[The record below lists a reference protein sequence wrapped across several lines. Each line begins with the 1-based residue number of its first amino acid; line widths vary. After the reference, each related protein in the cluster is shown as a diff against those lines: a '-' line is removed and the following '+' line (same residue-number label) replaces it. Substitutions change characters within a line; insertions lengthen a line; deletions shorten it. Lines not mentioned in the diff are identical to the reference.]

1 MEDRIRVIADDIT
14 SPLGAGSQ
22 GNWAAVRSGR
32 SCLRLHEGLWGLPEP
47 FCASMFDR
55 DAVEMECAAENLPHG
70 LTFFEKIALLSASR
84 AVRAAGID
92 PSSER
97 VLFVLSTTKG
107 NVELLGNAQSYA
119 PQSYV
124 QGYVQGFASGRE
136 TLHSSASLIAAHFC
150 NPNTP
155 VVVSNACISGLC
167 AQIEAMRALRSGKY
181 DYAVVTGADCLS
193 AFIVSGFQSFKAL
206 SQEPC
211 RPFDSGR
218 NGLNLGEAAATIV
231 FAAERAACGAETSGT
246 GKGAAMPGNGFGTW
260 MAVSGATRN
269 DANHISGPSRT
280 GEGSFRALRQVL
292 ADACA
297 DELAFVNVH
306 GTATPYNDEM
316 ESIAIN
322 RAGLSD
328 VPVCG
333 LKGYFGHTLGAAG
346 VLETIISMK
355 AADEGCVP
363 ATAGWRESGV
373 SCPVSVSSECR
384 HTDKKAFI
392 KLLSGFGGCN
402 AAMLFRK
409 GGEI

>member
-1 MEDRIRVIADDIT
+1 MD
-14 SPLGAGSQ
+14 
-22 GNWAAVRSGR
+22 
-32 SCLRLHEGLWGLPEP
+32 
-47 FCASMFDR
+47 
-55 DAVEMECAAENLPHG
+55 CAAENLPHG
-70 LTFFEKIALLSASR
+70 LTFFEKIALLSASK

-107 NVELLGNAQSYA
+107 NVELLENAQSYA
-119 PQSYV
+119 PGYV
-124 QGYVQGFASGRE
+124 QGFALGFASGRE
-136 TLHSSASLIAAHFC
+136 TLHSSAGLIAAHFC

-206 SQEPC
+206 SQQPC

-260 MAVSGATRN
+260 TAVSGATRN

-322 RAGLSD
+322 RADLSD

>member
-1 MEDRIRVIADDIT
+1 MEDRIRVISDDIT

-22 GNWAAVRSGR
+22 ENWTAVRSG
-32 SCLRLHEGLWGLPEP
+32 SNCLRLHEGLWGLPEP

-55 DAVEMECAAENLPHG
+55 DAVEMECAAENLPQG
-70 LTFFEKIALLSASR
+70 LTFFEKIALLSASK
-84 AVRAAGID
+84 AVHAAGID

-119 PQSYV
+119 P
-124 QGYVQGFASGRE
+124 GFALGRE
-136 TLHSSASLIAAHFC
+136 TLHSSAGLIAAHFC

-231 FAAERAACGAETSGT
+231 FAAERTACCAETYGT
-246 GKGAAMPGNGFGTW
+246 GKGAALSGNGFGAW

-346 VLETIISMK
+346 VVETIISMK
-355 AADEGCVP
+355 AADDGCVP
-363 ATAGWRESGV
+363 ATAGWKENGV

-384 HTDKKAFI
+384 DTDKKAFI

>member
-1 MEDRIRVIADDIT
+1 MEDRIRVISDDIT

-22 GNWAAVRSGR
+22 ENWTAVRSGR

-55 DAVEMECAAENLPHG
+55 DAVEMECAAENLPQG
-70 LTFFEKIALLSASR
+70 LTFFEKIALLSASK
-84 AVRAAGID
+84 AVCAAGID

-119 PQSYV
+119 P
-124 QGYVQGFASGRE
+124 GFASGFAHGRE
-136 TLHSSASLIAAHFC
+136 PLHSAAGLIAAHFC

-167 AQIEAMRALRSGKY
+167 AQI
-181 DYAVVTGADCLS
+181 

-231 FAAERAACGAETSGT
+231 FAAERTACCAETYGT
-246 GKGAAMPGNGFGTW
+246 GKGASLSGNGYGAW

-355 AADEGCVP
+355 AADDGCVP
-363 ATAGWRESGV
+363 ATAGWKENGV

>member
-1 MEDRIRVIADDIT
+1 MRRGKFAAGAD
-14 SPLGAGSQ
+14 
-22 GNWAAVRSGR
+22 
-32 SCLRLHEGLWGLPEP
+32 
-47 FCASMFDR
+47 
-55 DAVEMECAAENLPHG
+55 
-70 LTFFEKIALLSASR
+70 FFEKIALLSASK
-84 AVRAAGID
+84 AVCAAGID

-119 PQSYV
+119 PAFAS
-124 QGYVQGFASGRE
+124 GFAPGFALGRE
-136 TLHSSASLIAAHFC
+136 TLHSSAGLIAAHFC

-231 FAAERAACGAETSGT
+231 FAAERTACCAETYGT
-246 GKGAAMPGNGFGTW
+246 GTGAALSGNGYGAW

-280 GEGSFRALRQVL
+280 GGRQ
-292 ADACA
+292 
-297 DELAFVNVH
+297 FQ
-306 GTATPYNDEM
+306 G
-316 ESIAIN
+316 
-322 RAGLSD
+322 
-328 VPVCG
+328 
-333 LKGYFGHTLGAAG
+333 FAAG
-346 VLETIISMK
+346 
-355 AADEGCVP
+355 A
-363 ATAGWRESGV
+363 
-373 SCPVSVSSECR
+373 CR
-384 HTDKKAFI
+384 
-392 KLLSGFGGCN
+392 C
-402 AAMLFRK
+402 MC
-409 GGEI
+409 

>member
-1 MEDRIRVIADDIT
+1 MEDRIRVISDDIT

-22 GNWAAVRSGR
+22 ENWTAVRSGR

-55 DAVEMECAAENLPHG
+55 DAVEMECAAENLPQG
-70 LTFFEKIALLSASR
+70 LTFFEKIALLSASK
-84 AVRAAGID
+84 AVCAAGID

-119 PQSYV
+119 PAFAS
-124 QGYVQGFASGRE
+124 GFAPGFALGRE
-136 TLHSSASLIAAHFC
+136 TLHSSAGLIAAHFC

-231 FAAERAACGAETSGT
+231 FAAERTACCAETYEIG
-246 GKGAAMPGNGFGTW
+246 
-260 MAVSGATRN
+260 
-269 DANHISGPSRT
+269 
-280 GEGSFRALRQVL
+280 RAHV
-292 ADACA
+292 
-297 DELAFVNVH
+297 
-306 GTATPYNDEM
+306 
-316 ESIAIN
+316 
-322 RAGLSD
+322 
-328 VPVCG
+328 
-333 LKGYFGHTLGAAG
+333 
-346 VLETIISMK
+346 
-355 AADEGCVP
+355 
-363 ATAGWRESGV
+363 
-373 SCPVSVSSECR
+373 
-384 HTDKKAFI
+384 
-392 KLLSGFGGCN
+392 
-402 AAMLFRK
+402 
-409 GGEI
+409 

>member
-1 MEDRIRVIADDIT
+1 
-14 SPLGAGSQ
+14 
-22 GNWAAVRSGR
+22 
-32 SCLRLHEGLWGLPEP
+32 
-47 FCASMFDR
+47 MFDR
-55 DAVEMECAAENLPHG
+55 DAVEMECAAENLPQG
-70 LTFFEKIALLSASR
+70 LTFFEKIALLSASK
-84 AVRAAGID
+84 AVCAAGID

-119 PQSYV
+119 P
-124 QGYVQGFASGRE
+124 GFAPGFALGRE
-136 TLHSSASLIAAHFC
+136 TLHSSAGLIAAHFC

-231 FAAERAACGAETSGT
+231 FAAERTACCAETYGT
-246 GKGAAMPGNGFGTW
+246 GKGAALSGNGYGAW

-355 AADEGCVP
+355 AADDGCVP
-363 ATAGWRESGV
+363 ATAGWKENGV